1 MFNNNNNR
9 TLIYDSVYYKLYCE
23 LDGVVSLVKKSNKK
37 YFIFPDEEGEYIL
50 EKLRADQISEVDDL
64 LSIYEPYF
72 DVPMD
77 DGHALEE
84 KYLLDL

>member
-23 LDGVVSLVKKSNKK
+23 LDGVVSLVKKSNNN
-37 YFIFPDEEGEYIL
+37 YHVFSDEDGNYIL

-72 DVPMD
+72 NVPVEN
-77 DGHALEE
+77 GHELEE
-84 KYLLDL
+84 KYLLDI